1 MAFKTRCIIKS
12 SSAIEQATMVPPPL
26 PASLSE
32 RLKSTIDPM
41 TGNCK
46 HHPSIQLCQLVA
58 NGTRWSIK
66 RKVCIKC
73 GSRTPVGGF
82 DRRKPGK
89 AVTNPG
95 RPAPGKLNPKE
106 RAEAERKEREEAF
119 GTLRERE
126 ARRLQKEM
134 EAATESAANSFDGP
148 PSEVVALLS
157 SSDDS
162 RTRSSDED
170 RFNIRQRSASRL
182 RDNYRSRDSKGR
194 DKEQRQGRQ
203 NRSPSR
209 PRERQNR
216 SPSRPERKGRSASR
230 PRERSNRS
238 PSRTRDSHRHQLLAL
253 LGNSV
258 SDDEPEFDERR
269 IRSASRPRDRNMRR
283 DDDVDW
289 RTRQQRSSSRP
300 RERIENVPSRGK
312 EKSFRSKS
320 SSRGR
325 IVPPPLDYYEDYLVR
340 NDRMAQVA

>member
-1 MAFKTRCIIKS
+1 M
-12 SSAIEQATMVPPPL
+12 MPPPL

-82 DRRKPGK
+82 DRRKPGR

-106 RAEAERKEREEAF
+106 RAEADRKEKEEAF

-134 EAATESAANSFDGP
+134 EAATESTSFDGP
-148 PSEVVALLS
+148 PSEVLALLS
-157 SSDDS
+157 SSEDS

-170 RFNIRQRSASRL
+170 RFNVRQRSASRP

-209 PRERQNR
+209 PRERQD
-216 SPSRPERKGRSASR
+216 RSASR
-230 PRERSNRS
+230 PRISQRHREYDHVKSRS
-238 PSRTRDSHRHQLLAL
+238 SRVDPTAEILAL
-253 LGNSV
+253 LGTRSI
-258 SDDEPEFDERR
+258 SDDEPVFDERR
-269 IRSASRPRDRNMRR
+269 VRSASRPRDRNMRR
-283 DDDVDW
+283 DDDVD
-289 RTRQQRSSSRP
+289 RQTRQQRHSSRP
-300 RERIENVPSRGK
+300 RERIESAPSRGK

-325 IVPPPLDYYEDYLVR
+325 IVPPPLDYYEEYLVR
-340 NDRMAQVA
+340 TDRMAQVA